1 MPEKLFFKNYSMP
14 LTFRKTQTGM
24 TLKFRSTS
32 VRIAEIMQ
40 TTTIR
45 KHVTSYAGM
54 DEGKW
59 EHLTAGRR
67 ANWCSHYR
75 NWYGVYS

>member
-1 MPEKLFFKNYSMP
+1 MPEKLFLKKYSMS
-14 LTFRKTQTGM
+14 LTFMKTQTGM
-24 TLKFRSTS
+24 TLRFRSTS
-32 VRIAEIMQ
+32 VRIAEVMQ
-40 TTTIR
+40 TIIR
-45 KHVTSYAGM
+45 KHMTSYAGM
-54 DEGKW
+54 HEENW